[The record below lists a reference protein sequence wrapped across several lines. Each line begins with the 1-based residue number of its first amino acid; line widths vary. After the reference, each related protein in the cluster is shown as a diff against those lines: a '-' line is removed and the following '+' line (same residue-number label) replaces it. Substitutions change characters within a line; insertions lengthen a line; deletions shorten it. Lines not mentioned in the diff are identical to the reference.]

1 MSATEILE
9 QIRCLPENER
19 REVAGRVL
27 EEFGAL
33 NDGLT
38 TEQIEEAERR
48 AERLSRNPDSG
59 IPWEQVLA
67 ELPERLKNRKCAA
80 K

>member
-9 QIRCLPENER
+9 AAKALPQEER
-19 REVAGRVL
+19 IKLAEGLWEIVWD
-27 EEFGAL
+27 
-33 NDGLT
+33 DGLSP
-38 TEQIEEAERR
+38 EQIEEAERR
-48 AERLSRNPDSG
+48 AERLSRDPESG
-59 IPWEQVLA
+59 IPWEQVRA